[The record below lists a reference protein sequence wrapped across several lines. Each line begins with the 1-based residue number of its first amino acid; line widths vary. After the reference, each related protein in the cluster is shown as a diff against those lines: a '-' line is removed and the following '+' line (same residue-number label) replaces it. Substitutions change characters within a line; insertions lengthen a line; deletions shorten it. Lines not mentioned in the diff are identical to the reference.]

1 METSRRHTTQEQREF
16 ERIKK
21 NVTVGDRT
29 AEPATS
35 AAQAQ
40 PTRQNQGGTYSLTLQ
55 YNGANVNSNTSK
67 IDFLDTGTF
76 VSANITFRIT
86 KVGAKT
92 TVEAYGNGFLP
103 DGTIHQTLRHTT
115 GTAKEWIANDRLRNR
130 GDSNH
135 TYAANEGAVEIK
147 SFSGETGTLLRVLG
161 VTGSSV
167 YGIYADT
174 DNQTAIFGE
183 ATGTGYG
190 VVAYGNLGTALLAE
204 SVSNA
209 AIFAIGN
216 AAEAVYATSV
226 NGSGVY
232 GVSTNGFGMYAQN
245 GSADGV
251 ALRAQGGS
259 GSLARG
265 VYATTTTTGI
275 AVYAST
281 EGGQA
286 VYASATNTGGTA
298 GIAIYASATVGYA
311 LYASSS
317 SGSGAYITTT
327 SGTGA
332 IIGSTSG
339 VGMDLTSATGTT
351 ALTVTRGSG
360 GTAGNAILATNNA
373 STAEVI
379 KSVSSGSASIGVYGY
394 VTGTSTTVGVKGEV
408 SSGVGYG
415 VDARNTG
422 NNGIALNAQATGT
435 TSVGILCSGTEWGLE
450 TTSDITAGGYYQA
463 GTKVVGAQGA
473 AVADATG
480 AGDVVAQLNALL
492 ARMRAHGLIAP

>member
-35 AAQAQ
+35 TAQAQ

-92 TVEAYGNGFLP
+92 TIEAYGNGFLP

-135 TYAANEGAVEIK
+135 TYSANEGAVEIK
-147 SFSGETGTLLRVLG
+147 SFSGETGALLRVLG
-161 VTGSSV
+161 ITGSNV
-167 YGIYADT
+167 YGIYTDT

-190 VVAYGNLGTALLAE
+190 MVAYSNLGTGLLAE
-204 SVSNA
+204 SVAGA
-209 AIFAIGN
+209 AVHAIGN
-216 AAEAVYATSV
+216 NGEGVYATSA
-226 NGSGVY
+226 NGYAVY
-232 GVSTNGFGMYAQN
+232 GNSTN
-245 GSADGV
+245 S
-251 ALRAQGGS
+251 
-259 GSLARG
+259 
-265 VYATTTTTGI
+265 
-275 AVYAST
+275 
-281 EGGQA
+281 
-286 VYASATNTGGTA
+286 
-298 GIAIYASATVGYA
+298 VG
-311 LYASSS
+311 
-317 SGSGAYITTT
+317 
-327 SGTGA
+327 
-332 IIGSTSG
+332 IIGISAYSYG
-339 VGMDLTSATGTT
+339 VHGECSLP
-351 ALTVTRGSG
+351 
-360 GTAGNAILATNNA
+360 
-373 STAEVI
+373 
-379 KSVSSGSASIGVYGY
+379 SASFGDFA
-394 VTGTSTTVGVKGEV
+394 GVKGV
-408 SSGVGYG
+408 SSTDNGIGVWGQSQGNGGAGLYGQSTDATGYG
-415 VDARNTG
+415 LRAINSQ
-422 NNGIALNAQATGT
+422 NNGYAASIVASGT
-435 TSVGILCSGTEWGLE
+435 NSVGLYVEGTLWGLE
-450 TTSDITAGGYYQA
+450 TTSDIATGNVHAGDFYSG

-492 ARMRAHGLIAP
+492 ARMRTHGLIAP